1 MLRIFISSTIR
12 DLAFV
17 RSSLA
22 GQIESLLGHHA
33 VVSESIEFNFTGSGN
48 IVESCLEEIEKS
60 DVYLLVIGERYG
72 SIVPE
77 WGISIT
83 HAEYRHALAVG
94 KPVLVMVVNRIW
106 ILYQDDSPTLE
117 PGLKHFIDEVSSNF
131 ARNVKP
137 FDSSDDAFAYVRAQL
152 SVLLKNYVR
161 TGLNPLEVHDII
173 RTSRVHESANRLF
186 VSLMENS
193 EQHVSP
199 DYTRILSVF
208 IQELQT
214 GEIRNH
220 LVQIQLSQV
229 TGATLYK
236 LSADGQRLVKLGS
249 AGNVGGRESFQ
260 VADATSYVSQT
271 YLSGKTELFE
281 VDKLGFREYISCVPI
296 SKQFIVTLHC
306 FLEKHS
312 RGTFNSRIVL
322 DEITNN
328 NQVLFGILALFLERV

>member
-1 MLRIFISSTIR
+1 LLRVFISSTIR

-22 GQIESLLGHHA
+22 GQIESMLGHHA

-48 IVESCLEEIEKS
+48 IVESCMEEIEKS

-83 HAEYRHALAVG
+83 HAEYRHALATG
-94 KPVLVMVVNRIW
+94 KPVLVMVLNRIW
-106 ILYQDDSPTLE
+106 ILYQDGSPSLE
-117 PGLKHFIDEVSSNF
+117 SGLKQFIDEVSSNF

-137 FDSSDDAFAYVRAQL
+137 FDSSDDAFAYIRAQL
-152 SVLLKNYVR
+152 SILLKNYVR
-161 TGLNPLEVHDII
+161 TGLNPLEIHDII

-186 VSLMENS
+186 VSLLENS
-193 EQHVSP
+193 DHASP
-199 DYTRILSVF
+199 DYARILSVF

-214 GEIRNH
+214 GVIRNH

-236 LSADGQRLVKLGS
+236 LTADGQRLVKLGS

-260 VADATSYVSQT
+260 VTDTSSYVSQT

-281 VDKLGFREYISCVPI
+281 VEKLGFREYISCVPI

-306 FLEKHS
+306 FLEKQS
-312 RGTFNSRIVL
+312 RGAFNSRIVL